1 MLDQVAADREDQRVG
16 ARQAPEALQLDAQM
30 HLLADVLGRH
40 RGAVRAPFVV
50 IFRAGVEA
58 RVDGHRPVEA
68 ARRLALLDVEQEFQR
83 ALEDALSRCA
93 SGTGACH
100 SKKFMPMSKSSDQSA
115 WVVTMPASIQRLPS
129 RWSRMQKSPWLWRVM
144 YSIGP

>member
-1 MLDQVAADREDQRVG
+1 M
-16 ARQAPEALQLDAQM
+16 
-30 HLLADVLGRH
+30 
-40 RGAVRAPFVV
+40 V
-50 IFRAGVEA
+50 IVQFRRRAGLPCWMLVRNFSA
-58 RVDGHRPVEA
+58 RVKMP
-68 ARRLALLDVEQEFQR
+68 F
-83 ALEDALSRCA
+83 SCA

-115 WVVTMPASIQRLPS
+115 WVVTMPASIHRLPS